1 MLPRLVLCLID
12 SSGTA
17 GLEGAT
23 AHIQQVVL
31 TTLKMR
37 NRYLAESLEV
47 FVAAEMYTAEMYTA
61 ELEIEPL
68 SCFNMQRSQ
77 RARTHVNRAFWN
89 ARINLLHAAAMSGA
103 DDVVQFLLAI
113 ASQRTNN
120 AVLLLKAGTSI
131 GRGRELA
138 LDGGELELIR
148 LILAHHPVTAKRPI
162 ESDVGPPTFG

>member
-1 MLPRLVLCLID
+1 MLPRLVLCLIN

-37 NRYLAESLEV
+37 SRYLAESLEV
-47 FVAAEMYTAEMYTA
+47 FVAAEIYTA
-61 ELEIEPL
+61 ELEPL

-103 DDVVQFLLAI
+103 DDVVQFLLDHGANVDNGAAVGSSQDGYDSFPNFTPFELAI
-113 ASQRTNN
+113 ASQRTNT
-120 AVLLLKAGTSI
+120 AVLLL
-131 GRGRELA
+131 
-138 LDGGELELIR
+138 
-148 LILAHHPVTAKRPI
+148 
-162 ESDVGPPTFG
+162 